1 MRDCSIVC
9 AVGGHVRAEAGAE
22 VLVVGAGIGGLTA
35 ALALA
40 ARGLPVRVIEAAQR
54 PGGKVG
60 SVEVDGVVVETGPSV
75 LTLPEVFADAFARAG
90 LRLDDV
96 IGLRRLDPGF
106 RYRYADGCVVEVA
119 HDPQDTLARV
129 RTALGPAAEAELARF
144 LDYSR
149 QIWDAAAP
157 NFVLGPAPTWAAMVG
172 LALRHPRALL
182 AVDSMRSMGSGIDRH
197 VHDPYLRMLLRR
209 YATYNGS
216 DPRRAPA
223 TLNCIAHVE
232 VSLGGYGVQGGIRA
246 LVDALVAAIEASGGV
261 IECGAP
267 VDRLLMDGGS
277 VVGVVLAGGRELR
290 GRAVLVNADVG
301 WLRAGALPG
310 ADRHLPAAAAPS
322 MSGWT
327 AVLRSARRADRL
339 PHEVL
344 VPADYDAEFADIF
357 DRDRPPAAPTVYLCA
372 QERCHGVP
380 GWSDAEPLFVMA
392 NAPAEPADRPR
403 PAQVWTALEAA
414 VEQRIRAAGLWS
426 EGDSM
431 LWRRTPTELAAA
443 FPGSRGAIYGAAS
456 NDRFGAFKRPPNRV
470 PGVRGLYLASGSA
483 HPGGGLPMVALSG
496 LAAADCLSGDFGLPA
511 DLPGRLPGGLSG
523 GVSGGL
529 SPA

>member
-1 MRDCSIVC
+1 M
-9 AVGGHVRAEAGAE
+9 
-22 VLVVGAGIGGLTA
+22 VGAGIGGLTA

-40 ARGLPVRVIEAAQR
+40 ARGLPVRVVEAAQR
-54 PGGKVG
+54 PGGKAG

-157 NFVLGPAPTWAAMVG
+157 HFVLGPAPTWAAMVG

-197 VHDPYLRMLLRR
+197 VHDPHLRMLLRR

-232 VSLGGYGVQGGIRA
+232 LSLGGYGVQGGIRA
-246 LVDALVAAIEASGGV
+246 LVDALVAAIEASGGA
-261 IECGAP
+261 IECGAA
-267 VDRLLMDGGS
+267 VDRLLMDGGAA
-277 VVGVVLAGGRELR
+277 VGVVLAGGRELR

-310 ADRHLPAAAAPS
+310 ADPPLRRLRCPAGPVCCDQPGGPTDCRTKCCFPPTTTPSSPISSTATGPRRRRRSTCAP
-322 MSGWT
+322 
-327 AVLRSARRADRL
+327 RSAAT
-339 PHEVL
+339 
-344 VPADYDAEFADIF
+344 DY
-357 DRDRPPAAPTVYLCA
+357 RDGPT
-372 QERCHGVP
+372 
-380 GWSDAEPLFVMA
+380 
-392 NAPAEPADRPR
+392 
-403 PAQVWTALEAA
+403 
-414 VEQRIRAAGLWS
+414 
-426 EGDSM
+426 
-431 LWRRTPTELAAA
+431 
-443 FPGSRGAIYGAAS
+443 
-456 NDRFGAFKRPPNRV
+456 PNRC
-470 PGVRGLYLASGSA
+470 S
-483 HPGGGLPMVALSG
+483 
-496 LAAADCLSGDFGLPA
+496 
-511 DLPGRLPGGLSG
+511 
-523 GVSGGL
+523 
-529 SPA
+529 